1 MKKIFSK
8 RILIMLSLI
17 IVMGIAAACG
27 NGDDNNNNNVNDS
40 NNNNNNENAANAD
53 VDEDITVEVIAKSFQ
68 HDFWRA
74 VEAGTEEAAEE
85 FGIDVNFVGPQNELE
100 IAEQVEMINNAI
112 NKNPSAIALAALDTS
127 ASVDLLN
134 QAMSQEIPIIGF
146 DSGVPDAPEGSIYA
160 NASTD
165 NYAAGEV
172 AAEHMYEAIEDK
184 LSGDEAPRIGVVS
197 QELNSLSIIDRT
209 TGFIDKMVELLEAN
223 DDVGAGNVA
232 ITGHEKVNN
241 DVDPDEANVII
252 ETRVPAEL
260 NDAAG
265 QAEAQT
271 LLNKEDLIAIYGSNE
286 FAANAI
292 INADDALSGETI
304 GPEGVIAVGFDS
316 GTLQKEAVKSE
327 RFYGAIT
334 QDPISIGYH
343 AVELAYKVS
352 IGEEVSDVD
361 TGVVWYDSS
370 NIEDEDVAPLLY
382 D

>member
-1 MKKIFSK
+1 MKKTFSK

-53 VDEDITVEVIAKSFQ
+53 VDEDITVEVIAKGFQ

-74 VEAGTEEAAEE
+74 VEKGTQDAAEE
-85 FGIDVNFVGPQNELE
+85 YGVDVNFVGPQNELE
-100 IAEQVEMINNAI
+100 IAEQVEMLNNAI
-112 NKNPSAIALAALDTS
+112 NKDPSAIVLAALDTG
-127 ASVDLLN
+127 ASIDLLN
-134 QAMSQEIPIIGF
+134 QAIDREIPIIGF
-146 DSGVPDAPEGSIYA
+146 DSGVPEAPEGAIYA

-165 NYAAGEV
+165 NYAAGAV
-172 AAEHMYEAIEDK
+172 AAEETYEAIEDMV
-184 LSGDEAPRIGVVS
+184 SGDEVPRIGVVS
-197 QELNSLSIIDRT
+197 QELNSLSITHRT

-223 DDVGAGNVA
+223 DNVGEGNVA
-232 ITGHEKVNN
+232 VTGHEKVSN
-241 DVDPDEANVII
+241 DVDPDDAKVII
-252 ETRVPAEL
+252 ETRVPAEI

-292 INADDALSGETI
+292 INADDALSGEVI

-316 GTLQKEAVKSE
+316 GTLQKDAVKNE
-327 RFYGAIT
+327 RFYGSVS
-334 QDPISIGYH
+334 QDPISIGYY
-343 AVELAYKVS
+343 AVELAYKAAL
-352 IGEEVSDVD
+352 GEDVSDVD
-361 TGVVWYDSS
+361 TGAVWYNSA
-370 NIEDEDVAPLLY
+370 NIEDDDIAPLLY